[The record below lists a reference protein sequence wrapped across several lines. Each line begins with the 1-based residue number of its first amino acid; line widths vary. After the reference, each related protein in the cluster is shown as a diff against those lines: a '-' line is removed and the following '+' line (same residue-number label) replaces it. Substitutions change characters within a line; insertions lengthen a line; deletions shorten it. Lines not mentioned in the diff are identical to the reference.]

1 MSATVTQGQ
10 AERAELEAILNSGIF
25 SRSPILATFLK
36 YICERYFEGDT
47 DGLKEYCIAVEALKR
62 SQDFDQRK
70 DAIVR
75 VEAHRLRKRLADY
88 YSKDGV
94 DHPIHIEIPNGQYA
108 PRFVYRESAVATV
121 GAEPGTNQAPAL
133 EPQAIEPP
141 VDASQPLPVDPLPA
155 EISANGEAKHP
166 RRFWFAAALLITLAL
181 AGCAIILLRANSG
194 TKIQPKTEA
203 KEVWDGPATPVP
215 TDFRMLAGYHGAPF
229 TDRQGR
235 AWFADAYFTGGVSVP
250 LPNHR
255 AFKGLPDPEFAASQR
270 VGDFS
275 YSIPV
280 NPGTYEVYLHF
291 LETQDA
297 DGPRLFSVLLNGKL
311 TLDHMDALSD
321 AGAPHQLTSRV
332 LADVTPAKDG
342 RIHLTFQQMGTKPE
356 LVALEVLATTPGKV
370 RPVRIVVSP
379 HSVTDPQGVIWLAD
393 ECSVGGTVVER
404 PSIVG
409 DSALKTIYVGE
420 RYGNFSYQIPLPPGK
435 YRLKLFFAES
445 YFSDKL
451 PPGSKQGGF
460 EARIFNVFADG
471 VTLLRNFNVMKEAG
485 GDHRPVV
492 KTFNNLEPNAQGKIA
507 LQFVPV
513 VNYAE
518 VNALEVTQMD
528 ETKIP

>member
-88 YSKDGV
+88 YSKDGAG
-94 DHPIHIEIPNGQYA
+94 HAIHIEIPNGQYA
-108 PRFVYRESAVATV
+108 PRFVYKESAAAT
-121 GAEPGTNQAPAL
+121 GAESGPNQASVV
-133 EPQAIEPP
+133 EPQAIEPIL
-141 VDASQPLPVDPLPA
+141 DTAQPLPSDSLLP
-155 EISANGEAKHP
+155 EVSSGRQEGRP
-166 RRFWFAAALLITLAL
+166 QRFWFAAALIILLAL
-181 AGCAIILLRANSG
+181 AGCAIILLRANKG
-194 TKIQPKTEA
+194 TKIQPKAEA
-203 KEVWDGPATPVP
+203 REVWNGPATPIP

-235 AWFADAYFTGGVSVP
+235 VWFEDAYYTGGVSVS

-255 AFKGLPDPEFAASQR
+255 AFKGLPDPDFAASQR

-291 LETQDA
+291 LETQDG

-311 TLDHMDALSD
+311 ALDHVDALSD
-321 AGAPHQLTSRV
+321 AGAPRQLTSRV

-356 LVALEVLATTPGKV
+356 LVGLEVLATTPGKV

-379 HSVTDPQGVIWLAD
+379 HSVTDAQGVTWLAD

-404 PSIVG
+404 PAIVS
-409 DSALKTIYVGE
+409 DNVLKNIYIGE
-420 RYGNFSYQIPLPPGK
+420 RYGNFSYHIPLPPGK
-435 YRLKLFFAES
+435 YRLKLYFAES

-451 PPGSKQGGF
+451 PPGSKQNGF
-460 EARIFNVFADG
+460 VARIFNVFADG

-492 KTFNNLEPNAQGKIA
+492 KTFNNLEPDAQGKIV

-518 VNALEVTQMD
+518 VNAIEVTQMD
-528 ETKIP
+528 DTQIP